1 MNVTID
7 RDVLLALIAPGEVVG
22 RVDRESAAEVAL
34 IYIADDLRS
43 VLQDDEKRG
52 DDGGRSM
59 DPEVASLIFRISER
73 ARAISTA
80 LPRQPS
86 QPTRVLMVTGTG
98 TASTTALIRAPARRM
113 SFNNAAPAPVFATL
127 GTQQPMLM
135 SMIAAPAS

>member
-80 LPRQPS
+80 LRSLPN
-86 QPTRVLMVTGTG
+86 
-98 TASTTALIRAPARRM
+98 ATTAE
-113 SFNNAAPAPVFATL
+113 AAE
-127 GTQQPMLM
+127 
-135 SMIAAPAS
+135 